1 MIAARIPGRLQHC
14 FVSTRAAYIA
24 PCLSR
29 RVNSRAKSDPRA
41 GGVSQDLQHLHPP
54 CRPAPPFPWPP
65 EPVPIEHHEAA
76 PSSLVLSGH
85 RRSFTAL
92 ASPRSS
98 AWEEPCNGPSPF
110 AQRRT
115 QADEKN
121 VAQVSAGARGLQI
134 LEASRI
140 PASPRGHDARA
151 GCLDQGIF
159 ELSWRPLGV
168 MSELSWGNFGSFGGL
183 FGLSWGLPGA
193 PLGLSLGA
201 LEAVLGPSWRPSIS
215 RAIPTWSPSNRLL
228 GPSRSALGALSG
240 PSRGHRGP
248 RDGPK
253 RQPTLKTF
261 GFEVILDS

>member
-1 MIAARIPGRLQHC
+1 MGDLKVSAWPAWPPLLPLSPRSQAWRGGSAVIAARIPGRLQHF
-14 FVSTRAAYIA
+14 FVSSRAAYIA

-115 QADEKN
+115 QADEKKRCP
-121 VAQVSAGARGLQI
+121 SLRGGAR
-134 LEASRI
+134 S
-140 PASPRGHDARA
+140 
-151 GCLDQGIF
+151 
-159 ELSWRPLGV
+159 
-168 MSELSWGNFGSFGGL
+168 
-183 FGLSWGLPGA
+183 
-193 PLGLSLGA
+193 
-201 LEAVLGPSWRPSIS
+201 
-215 RAIPTWSPSNRLL
+215 SN
-228 GPSRSALGALSG
+228 
-240 PSRGHRGP
+240 SRGFAHP
-248 RDGPK
+248 
-253 RQPTLKTF
+253 RQPTRTRCP
-261 GFEVILDS
+261 